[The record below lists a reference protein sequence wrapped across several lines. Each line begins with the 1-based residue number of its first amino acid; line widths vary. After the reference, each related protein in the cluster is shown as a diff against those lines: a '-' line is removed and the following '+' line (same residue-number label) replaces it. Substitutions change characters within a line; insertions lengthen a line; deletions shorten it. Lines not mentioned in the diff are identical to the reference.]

1 MVNGYENF
9 DNTEMHLRKDSLIQ
23 ERVGLVSSHMYKQFL
38 EYQNAT
44 VNTSEIFNE
53 IIVSLKPIVE
63 SLKKSFATRGITT
76 QNIYYEYDAQKT
88 VITITIL
95 WYTFSLTTRCNY
107 EPQALYRGDSKP
119 PMFSGRIMAIKGN
132 YADVIKGAE
141 DKNDCLGRLLDSE
154 IASLYVPSDKM
165 QSSIFKIRHLSNREL
180 FLNSQDAAREFILK
194 VIEIVCGGGV
204 YHEEGARTGFNL

>member
-44 VNTSEIFNE
+44 VNTSEVFNE
-53 IIVSLKPIVE
+53 IIVSLKPIIE

-76 QNIYYEYDAQKT
+76 PNIYYEYDSQKT

-132 YADVIKGAE
+132 YTDVIKGAE
-141 DKNDCLGRLLDSE
+141 DKNDCLGKLLESE

-165 QSSIFKIRHLSNREL
+165 QSSIFKIRHLANREL
-180 FLNSQDAAREFILK
+180 LLNSQDSAREFILK

-204 YHEEGARTGFNL
+204 YHEEGSRTGFNL

>member
-9 DNTEMHLRKDSLIQ
+9 DNTEIHLRKDSLIQ
-23 ERVGLVSSHMYKQFL
+23 ERVGLVSTHMYKQFL
-38 EYQNAT
+38 EFQNAT

-53 IIVSLKPIVE
+53 IIISLKPIME

-76 QNIYYEYDAQKT
+76 QNIFFEYDPQKT
-88 VITITIL
+88 VVTINIL
-95 WYTFSLTTRCNY
+95 WYSFSLTTRCNY
-107 EPQALYRGDSKP
+107 EPQALYRGDKIP
-119 PMFSGRIMAIKGN
+119 PMFSGRIMAVKGN
-132 YADVIKGAE
+132 YNDIIKGAE

-165 QSSIFKIRHLSNREL
+165 QSSIMKIRHLSNREL
-180 FLNSQDAAREFILK
+180 FLNYQDAAKEFTLK

-204 YHEEGARTGFNL
+204 YHEEGSRAGFNL

>member
-23 ERVGLVSSHMYKQFL
+23 ERVGLVSTHMYKQFL
-38 EYQNAT
+38 EYQKAT

-53 IIVSLKPIVE
+53 IIVSLNPIME
-63 SLKKSFATRGITT
+63 SLKKSFASRGVTT
-76 QNIYYEYDAQKT
+76 QNIYFDYDTQKT

-107 EPQALYRGDSKP
+107 EPQALYRGESKP
-119 PMFSGRIMAIKGN
+119 PMFSGRIMAIRGN

-141 DKNDCLGRLLDSE
+141 DKNECLGRLLESE
-154 IASLYVPSDKM
+154 IASLYIPSDKM

-180 FLNSQDAAREFILK
+180 FLNSQDSAKEFILK

-204 YHEEGARTGFNL
+204 YHEEGSRSGFNL

>member
-1 MVNGYENF
+1 MVNGYDNF

-23 ERVGLVSSHMYKQFL
+23 ERVGLVSTHMYKQFL
-38 EYQNAT
+38 EYQKAT

-53 IIVSLKPIVE
+53 IIVSLNPIME
-63 SLKKSFATRGITT
+63 SLKKSFASRGVTT
-76 QNIYYEYDAQKT
+76 QNIFFDYDTQKT

-107 EPQALYRGDSKP
+107 EPQALYRGESKP
-119 PMFSGRIMAIKGN
+119 PMFSGRIMAIRGN

-141 DKNDCLGRLLDSE
+141 DKNECLGRLLESE
-154 IASLYVPSDKM
+154 IASLYIPSDKM

-180 FLNSQDAAREFILK
+180 FLNSQDSAKEFILK

-204 YHEEGARTGFNL
+204 YHEEGSRSGFNL